1 MKILSPNESAKKLT
15 KKNKNL
21 DYLLKKRFNWMKKY
35 INRKRTVI
43 ELGSGNGFIKKY
55 LGEKIITSDLKTHQ
69 NIDYKFDMNNL
80 KLPKKLKKK
89 VNVFILNHSLH
100 HCKDPIELIRIM
112 KDNLKKDGF
121 ILINEP
127 EISFVFN
134 FFLKIFNH
142 ERWDL
147 DVSKSNQ
154 KNFWLQNNATGR
166 ILFKKNFENKFV
178 KQNFHVVKNQLNEFL
193 IFLNSGGNSVNS
205 PHIKLSETNLNL
217 LNKLDD
223 FLIKVS
229 PEIFALN
236 RRVVLKKKIT

>member
-80 KLPKKLKKK
+80 KLPKKLKKN

-100 HCKDPIELIRIM
+100 HCKNPLELIRIM
-112 KDNLKKDGF
+112 KDNLKKNGF

-127 EISFVFN
+127 EISFIFK

-236 RRVVLKKKIT
+236 RRIVLKKK

>member
-100 HCKDPIELIRIM
+100 HCKNPLELIRIM
-112 KDNLKKDGF
+112 KDNLKKNGF

-127 EISFVFN
+127 EISFVFK

-193 IFLNSGGNSVNS
+193 IFLNSGGNSVDS

-236 RRVVLKKKIT
+236 RRVVLKKK